1 MDYSSS
7 INEADNPHGASPWG
21 SPGTSPQ
28 HNRTTFNAAA
38 TAAPPPTYQSFEAA
52 SNGLG
57 VPEDEGGFG
66 DTDTGFARPST
77 ASTAAASDALTDESR
92 TEAGESQEEHDQDSQ
107 ATAPTEGA
115 AHADATT
122 RQEQQPQQG
131 RAEEQQAAQAQR
143 PAQPLYKLQAKITGL
158 ERTGRKDPILRF
170 DVHTNLPNFRT
181 TQYRDIRR
189 LHSEFVKFGEHLI
202 SANPDAVVPAV
213 PPPITSAGAGTD
225 EDEARVKALMQRW
238 LNYVCSNEVL
248 LRDDEMI
255 LFVES
260 DFGYSPMVKKKQPAT
275 GVRRKILKQF
285 APPPDDT
292 PELQEARPIVKL
304 FYLGAMDAGHKVDK
318 LVKAR
323 RGLGLAESDFGVKLG
338 GMHVQELHQGLGNAY
353 RKLGKVIQTVG
364 DCHAAQATAEAT
376 TMGDPLQY
384 HSSDAFIVK
393 ETLTNRQIL
402 IREFLQA
409 QETTRSKLSATDRL
423 RASSNVRREKVD
435 EAIAALDEARHN
447 EVQLYHKTSRVTQNL
462 VQERRKWFA
471 RTSADLR
478 LSIREYV
485 LREIEAE
492 RRTLALLETV
502 RPDIRSIDSSGG
514 LSRLG
519 REAHPTPPR
528 RVSMAASQGPKGDAW
543 SGVPRRSD
551 AAVNRSLSAS
561 TGSIIA
567 AGLGEEGQ
575 VDGDM
580 APARTRTQAEED
592 DDDRLDARNAA
603 SRLATSTF

>member
-1 MDYSSS
+1 MDYSQPFHD
-7 INEADNPHGASPWG
+7 DNPSGTSPWG

-28 HNRTTFNAAA
+28 PNRTTFNSAGGAL
-38 TAAPPPTYQSFEAA
+38 APPAFQGFTPNPAG
-52 SNGLG
+52 NGLG
-57 VPEDEGGFG
+57 AAEDDAGFG
-66 DTDTGFARPST
+66 DSDTGFTRPTT
-77 ASTAAASDALTDESR
+77 ANSAAPAPEGQADNSGTDAPEG
-92 TEAGESQEEHDQDSQ
+92 GESQSQAAAGQAPTAAQQDAKAQGGQQQQNQDSQ
-107 ATAPTEGA
+107 
-115 AHADATT
+115 
-122 RQEQQPQQG
+122 QPDSQP
-131 RAEEQQAAQAQR
+131 RR
-143 PAQPLYKLQAKITGL
+143 PPQPLFKLQAKITGL

-170 DVHTNLPNFRT
+170 DVHTNIPKFRT

-189 LHSEFVKFGEHLI
+189 LHSEFVKLAEHLI
-202 SANPDAVVPAV
+202 SSNPEAIVPAV
-213 PPPITSAGAGTD
+213 PPPLTSAGAGTD
-225 EDEARVKALMQRW
+225 EDEVRVKGLMQRW
-238 LNYVCSNEVL
+238 LNYVCSNDVL
-248 LRDDEMI
+248 LRDDEMVR
-255 LFVES
+255 FVES
-260 DFGYSPMVKKKQPAT
+260 DFGYSPTIKKKQPAT

-292 PELQEARPIVKL
+292 PELQDSRPIVKL
-304 FYLGAMDAGHKVDK
+304 FYLGAMDGGHKVDK

-338 GMHVQELHQGLGNAY
+338 AMHVQELHQGLANAY

-376 TMGDPLQY
+376 TIGDPLQH

-409 QETTRSKLSATDRL
+409 QETTRSKLNAADRL
-423 RASSNVRREKVD
+423 RGSSNVRREKVD
-435 EAIAALDEARHN
+435 EAIASLDEARRN
-447 EVQLYHKTSRVTQNL
+447 ETYLEQKTQRVTQNL
-462 VQERRKWFA
+462 VQERRRWFA
-471 RTSADLR
+471 RTAADLR

-502 RPDIRSIDSSGG
+502 RPDIRGIDGSGG

-519 REAHPTPPR
+519 REAHPPQR

-551 AAVNRSLSAS
+551 AAAAS
-561 TGSIIA
+561 VTASMIGT
-567 AGLGEEGQ
+567 LPEDGE
-575 VDGDM
+575 GDDATETSRPKGM
-580 APARTRTQAEED
+580 SSTADED
-592 DDDRLDARNAA
+592 DGDRLDARNAA